1 MVLYKNFRA
10 TTFFNAFLLNAV
22 IVTISSLCGYFL
34 HHYVTK
40 HHSTL
45 SEVNVILITVVG
57 TFIIAMFVQLV
68 MFYLFAFGGGL
79 LTRKTPRKQYHLFK

>member
-10 TTFFNAFLLNAV
+10 TTFFKAFLLNAI

-34 HHYVTK
+34 HHYIKK
-40 HHSTL
+40 HHSRL
-45 SEVNVILITVVG
+45 SEVNVILITVLG
-57 TFIIAMFVQLV
+57 TFIITMFSQLA

-79 LTRKTPRKQYHLFK
+79 LTRKKPRKQYHLFE